1 MYNDNI
7 SIRNEEVY
15 MCKDKN
21 NRQALS
27 EIIKEYSIRLD
38 EKYNTDYYTTDIFFY
53 KKKVKKLRKILS
65 EFDINMRCFLS
76 KEKGKER
83 YFFNDSQEEI
93 ITMLERF
100 DNGIVKNIRNK
111 KNIDYK
117 SLLFDEGIADTIT
130 GAVEFAEA
138 LKSFMN
144 KNGYNL
150 PKEISDYE
158 TEEEFCEDLYENV
171 EKIAIYDSNNAKFNS
186 HNETRIEISKI
197 ALECSRI
204 LVEMIEY
211 TKSTDTFWAVNEQ
224 FALDMLKVFK
234 EDMQT
239 CLNKYKIHFD
249 CLFNGAYE
257 SYPDYEYKP
266 FPTVEYNP
274 KKEE

>member
-1 MYNDNI
+1 MNKKHQ
-7 SIRNEEVY
+7 R
-15 MCKDKN
+15 
-21 NRQALS
+21 LS
-27 EIIKEYSIRLD
+27 EIIKEYAIKLSMPITDSKSI
-38 EKYNTDYYTTDIFFY
+38 TTDSFY
-53 KKKVKKLRKILS
+53 KSAVEKLKGILS
-65 EFDINMRCFLS
+65 EFGIDMKNFLTDN
-76 KEKGKER
+76 KKV
-83 YFFNDSQEEI
+83 YIFNDSQEEI

-197 ALECSRI
+197 ALECSQI
-204 LVEMIEY
+204 LVKMIEY
-211 TKSTDTFWAVNEQ
+211 TKSTDTFWAMNEQ

-266 FPTVEYNP
+266 FPTVEYKP